1 MPRRVTAVAALL
13 VLLLMLTMSAVT
25 TTAAAHATQPAIVAP
40 ASAPQPPTTDNPF
53 IPADRDLSEC
63 ISAVPQ
69 PGCGSKAQGG
79 WRQVLVLSIVAVAL
93 AFIAWRIVHTVRRN
107 RRTLEASGGR

>member
-1 MPRRVTAVAALL
+1 MAAAVAGAGAGAAEARLAAVAA
-13 VLLLMLTMSAVT
+13 AT
-25 TTAAAHATQPAIVAP
+25 TPD
-40 ASAPQPPTTDNPF
+40 PPTTDNPF
-53 IPADRDLSEC
+53 IPADRDLSAC

-79 WRQVLVLSIVAVAL
+79 WRQALVFAIVVVAL
-93 AFIAWRIVHTVRRN
+93 AFIGWRIVHTVRRN